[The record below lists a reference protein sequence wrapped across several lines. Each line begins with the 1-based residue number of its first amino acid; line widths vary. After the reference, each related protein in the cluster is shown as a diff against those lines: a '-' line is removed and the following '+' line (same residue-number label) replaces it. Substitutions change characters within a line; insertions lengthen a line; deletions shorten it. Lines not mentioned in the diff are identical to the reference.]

1 MAVPIEITIVG
12 NGLIE
17 LTYVCP
23 FCSEWSKVRIS
34 KDKFERYAEGK
45 EKVQDIFPELSA
57 DDREILI
64 SGICLDCQKKVFDN

>member
-1 MAVPIEITIVG
+1 MAPIEITIIG

-17 LTYVCP
+17 LAVTCP
-23 FCSEWSKVRIS
+23 FCSKWSKVRIT
-34 KDKFERYAEGK
+34 KEKFERYAEGK

-64 SGICLDCQKKVFDN
+64 SGICLDCQKKVFGY